1 MGIGYENYVF
11 WCFMALVFMRMVLY
25 VFTPKLCSHQRK
37 CGYLIRDVLIL
48 LLAYQVCGILNDFQ
62 WRYDDQDLNWLV
74 LWAILM
80 GLFAWSFADFL
91 RMFNS
96 RLALK
101 RVALPKPHKGTIK
114 FKSKPFNPVDSA
126 YVSVHLLVQMMLYT
140 VLFGFWIFLGTS
152 VWSYV
157 QPIQKFS
164 AQKQV
169 VEYSLEEQVALKL
182 LKYRDGTF
190 RGMKFYTEGGEYVF
204 MDITTPE
211 AIWRQTLPDLFRVYP
226 GSEKAFFPNT
236 FVEQLHF
243 YSVNDIQSSVLVSK
257 MKGGMRHREMVYSV
271 EPKLLNQYVVK
282 TNPLPP
288 KHTHGVALLL
298 FVFLAAGITIK
309 LVKRIRQV
317 MVHDLENA

>member
-126 YVSVHLLVQMMLYT
+126 YVTVHLLVQMMLYT
-140 VLFGFWIFLGTS
+140 VLFGFWIFWGHPFGVMCS
-152 VWSYV
+152 PY
-157 QPIQKFS
+157 KNFR
-164 AQKQV
+164 
-169 VEYSLEEQVALKL
+169 LKS
-182 LKYRDGTF
+182 R
-190 RGMKFYTEGGEYVF
+190 
-204 MDITTPE
+204 
-211 AIWRQTLPDLFRVYP
+211 WW
-226 GSEKAFFPNT
+226 NT
-236 FVEQLHF
+236 H
-243 YSVNDIQSSVLVSK
+243 
-257 MKGGMRHREMVYSV
+257 
-271 EPKLLNQYVVK
+271 
-282 TNPLPP
+282 
-288 KHTHGVALLL
+288 
-298 FVFLAAGITIK
+298 
-309 LVKRIRQV
+309 
-317 MVHDLENA
+317 